1 MPRTYNIDIDSY
13 IGYPISKGY
22 VKSKLQPMKGKPCAV
37 RINSYGGDV
46 QTALDIRQQFIDHG
60 QVTAYIIGMTASAAT
75 ILAMGARKVVMSRYA
90 LMLVHPCS
98 AAVSAWGYYNKEE
111 LAKAIEQLRKT
122 QADLKTLD
130 RVVASIYAAKVGA
143 HNAGSMAALM
153 QEARW
158 IGAEEA
164 LHLGL
169 IDEIDPDEQQPDPAK
184 VPMTDA
190 QREHIVA
197 CGLPVP
203 TFGMATESTEDE
215 STEDESTEAESAEGE
230 SAEAESAEGKSAEA
244 ESAEDN
250 ATNAGN
256 TPHTTTEQQMRK
268 SIGEAVRN
276 FFETIFARAAKPSCA
291 AKPAD
296 AKPQGEAKPQG
307 AAAATT
313 DDKPHNTN
321 TPIMNTQTLTPAT
334 LCAKFGVAQFTATD
348 GKVTFTIE
356 QIDALEKVIK
366 ALDDEKNEAEAKLN
380 AADGDTTASAKPST
394 EPDEGT
400 ALPGAEACDFYRKYG
415 SLI

>member
-1 MPRTYNIDIDSY
+1 MPRTYHIDIDSY

-22 VKSKLQPMKGKPCAV
+22 VKSKLQPLKGKPCTV

-75 ILAMGARKVVMSRYA
+75 ILAMGAHKVVMSRYA

-98 AAVSAWGYYNKEE
+98 TCVSAWGYYNKEE
-111 LAKAIEQLRKT
+111 LAKAIEGLRKT

-130 RVVASIYAAKVGA
+130 RVVASIYAAKVGDS
-143 HNAGSMAALM
+143 NVGKMEALM
-153 QEARW
+153 HEARW

-164 LHLGL
+164 LRLGL

-184 VPMTDA
+184 EPMTDA

-203 TFGMATESTEDE
+203 TFGMSAESMAA
-215 STEDESTEAESAEGE
+215 ESTEAAST
-230 SAEAESAEGKSAEA
+230 EATAAASITTT
-244 ESAEDN
+244 
-250 ATNAGN
+250 ATA
-256 TPHTTTEQQMRK
+256 TEQQMRK
-268 SIGEAVRN
+268 TIGEAVRD

-291 AKPAD
+291 AKP
-296 AKPQGEAKPQG
+296 QG

-313 DDKPHNTN
+313 DDKPHNSN

-334 LCAKFGVAQFTATD
+334 LCAKLGVAHITATD
-348 GKVTFTIE
+348 GKVTFTTE

-380 AADGDTTASAKPST
+380 ATDGDTTGSAKPSA

>member
-1 MPRTYNIDIDSY
+1 MPRTYHIDIDSY

-22 VKSKLQPMKGKPCAV
+22 VKSKLQPLKGKPCTV

-98 AAVSAWGYYNKEE
+98 TAVTNWGYYNKEE
-111 LAKAIEQLRKT
+111 LAKAIEKLRKA

-130 RVVASIYAAKVGA
+130 RVVASIYAAKVGDS
-143 HNAGSMAALM
+143 NVGKMEALM
-153 QEARW
+153 HEARW

-164 LHLGL
+164 LRLGL
-169 IDEIDPDEQQPDPAK
+169 IDEIDPDEEQPDPAK
-184 VPMTDA
+184 EPMTDA

-203 TFGMATESTEDE
+203 TFNTNTASTNTNTASITTTAT
-215 STEDESTEAESAEGE
+215 A
-230 SAEAESAEGKSAEA
+230 
-244 ESAEDN
+244 
-250 ATNAGN
+250 
-256 TPHTTTEQQMRK
+256 TEQQMRK
-268 SIGEAVRN
+268 TIGEAVRD

-291 AKPAD
+291 AKSA
-296 AKPQGEAKPQG
+296 EAKPQG

-334 LCAKFGVAQFTATD
+334 LCAKLGVAHITATD
-348 GKVTFTIE
+348 GKVTFTTE
-356 QIDALEKVIK
+356 QIDALEKAIK
-366 ALDDEKNEAEAKLN
+366 ALEDEKNEAEAKLN
-380 AADGDTTASAKPST
+380 AADGDTTGSAKPST
-394 EPDEGT
+394 EADEGT

>member
-1 MPRTYNIDIDSY
+1 MPRTYHIDIDSY

-22 VKSKLQPMKGKPCAV
+22 VKSKLQPLKGKPCTV

-98 AAVSAWGYYNKEE
+98 TAVTNWGYYNKEE
-111 LAKAIEQLRKT
+111 LAKAIEKLRKA

-130 RVVASIYAAKVGA
+130 RVVASIYAAKVGDS
-143 HNAGSMAALM
+143 NVGKMEALM
-153 QEARW
+153 HEARW

-164 LHLGL
+164 LRLGL
-169 IDEIDPDEQQPDPAK
+169 IDEIDPDEEQPDPAK
-184 VPMTDA
+184 EPMTDA

-203 TFGMATESTEDE
+203 TFNTNTASTNTNTASITTTAT
-215 STEDESTEAESAEGE
+215 A
-230 SAEAESAEGKSAEA
+230 
-244 ESAEDN
+244 
-250 ATNAGN
+250 
-256 TPHTTTEQQMRK
+256 TEQQMRK
-268 SIGEAVRN
+268 TIGEAVRD

-291 AKPAD
+291 AKPA
-296 AKPQGEAKPQG
+296 EAKPQG
-307 AAAATT
+307 AAAATA
-313 DDKPHNTN
+313 DYKPHNTN

-334 LCAKFGVAQFTATD
+334 LCAKLGVAHITATD
-348 GKVTFTIE
+348 GKVTFTTE
-356 QIDALEKVIK
+356 QIDALEKAIK
-366 ALDDEKNEAEAKLN
+366 ALEDEKNEADAKLD
-380 AADGDTTASAKPST
+380 AADGDTTESAKPST
-394 EPDEGT
+394 EADEGT

>member
-98 AAVSAWGYYNKEE
+98 TAVSTWGYYNKEE
-111 LAKAIEQLRKT
+111 LAKAIEGLRKAQT
-122 QADLKTLD
+122 DLKTLD
-130 RVVASIYAAKVGA
+130 RVVASIYAAKVGDS
-143 HNAGSMAALM
+143 NVGKMEALM
-153 QEARW
+153 HEARW

-184 VPMTDA
+184 EPMTDA

-203 TFGMATESTEDE
+203 TFGMPT
-215 STEDESTEAESAEGE
+215 ESTEAESTEPE
-230 SAEAESAEGKSAEA
+230 STVANIA
-244 ESAEDN
+244 
-250 ATNAGN
+250 NAG
-256 TPHTTTEQQMRK
+256 HTTEQQMRK
-268 SIGEAVRN
+268 SIGEAVRD

-291 AKPAD
+291 AKPA
-296 AKPQGEAKPQG
+296 EAKPQG
-307 AAAATT
+307 TAAATT

-334 LCAKFGVAQFTATD
+334 LCAKLGVAHFTATD
-348 GKVTFTIE
+348 GKVTFTTE

-380 AADGDTTASAKPST
+380 ATDGDTTGSAKPST
-394 EPDEGT
+394 EADEGT

>member
-22 VKSKLQPMKGKPCAV
+22 VKSKLQPMKGKPCTV

-111 LAKAIEQLRKT
+111 LAKAIERLRKT

-143 HNAGSMAALM
+143 HNAGSMEALM

-203 TFGMATESTEDE
+203 TFGMEDENTEDE
-215 STEDESTEAESAEGE
+215 STEDESTEAESAEDE
-230 SAEAESAEGKSAEA
+230 STEAT
-244 ESAEDN
+244 

-268 SIGEAVRN
+268 SIGEAVRD

-291 AKPAD
+291 AKPAAKPAE
-296 AKPQGEAKPQG
+296 AKPQDEAKPQG

-321 TPIMNTQTLTPAT
+321 NPVMNTQTLTPAT
-334 LCAKFGVAQFTATD
+334 LCAKLGVAQLTATD
-348 GKVTFTIE
+348 GKVTFTTE
-356 QIDALEKVIK
+356 QIEALEKVIK
-366 ALDDEKNEAEAKLN
+366 ALDDAKADAEAQLD
-380 AADGDTTASAKPST
+380 ATDGDTTNSAKPTT
-394 EPDEGT
+394 EDDEDT

>member
-22 VKSKLQPMKGKPCAV
+22 VKCKLQPMKGKPCAV

-98 AAVSAWGYYNKEE
+98 AAVSTWGYYNKEE
-111 LAKAIEQLRKT
+111 LAKAIEGLRKT
-122 QADLKTLD
+122 QTDLKTLD
-130 RVVASIYAAKVGA
+130 RVVASIYAAKVGE
-143 HNAGSMAALM
+143 HNAGSMEALM
-153 QEARW
+153 HEARW

-164 LHLGL
+164 LRLGL
-169 IDEIDPDEQQPDPAK
+169 IDEIDPDEEQPDPAK
-184 VPMTDA
+184 EPMTDA

-203 TFGMATESTEDE
+203 TFGMTA
-215 STEDESTEAESAEGE
+215 ESTEAESTEPE
-230 SAEAESAEGKSAEA
+230 STVANIA
-244 ESAEDN
+244 
-250 ATNAGN
+250 NAG
-256 TPHTTTEQQMRK
+256 HTTEQQMRK
-268 SIGEAVRN
+268 TIGEAVRD

-291 AKPAD
+291 AKPA
-296 AKPQGEAKPQG
+296 EAKPQG

-334 LCAKFGVAQFTATD
+334 LCAKLGVAHITATD
-348 GKVTFTIE
+348 GKVTFTTE

-380 AADGDTTASAKPST
+380 ATDGDTTNSAKPST

>member
-1 MPRTYNIDIDSY
+1 MPRTYHIDIDSY

-98 AAVSAWGYYNKEE
+98 ATVVQCGYYNKEE
-111 LAKAIEQLRKT
+111 LAKAIDKLRKA

-130 RVVASIYAAKVGA
+130 RVVASIYAAKVG
-143 HNAGSMAALM
+143 NSNVGSMAALM

-164 LHLGL
+164 LRLGL
-169 IDEIDPDEQQPDPAK
+169 IDEIDPDEEQPDPAK
-184 VPMTDA
+184 EPMTDA

-203 TFGMATESTEDE
+203 TFGMTAESMAAESTEPE
-215 STEDESTEAESAEGE
+215 STVANIA
-230 SAEAESAEGKSAEA
+230 
-244 ESAEDN
+244 
-250 ATNAGN
+250 NAG
-256 TPHTTTEQQMRK
+256 HTTEQQMRK
-268 SIGEAVRN
+268 SIGEAVRD
-276 FFETIFARAAKPSCA
+276 FFETIFARAAKPA
-291 AKPAD
+291 
-296 AKPQGEAKPQG
+296 EAKPQSN
-307 AAAATT
+307 AAATT

-321 TPIMNTQTLTPAT
+321 TPTMSTQTLTPAT
-334 LCAKFGVAQFTATD
+334 LCAKLGVAHITATD
-348 GKVTFTIE
+348 GKVTFTTE
-356 QIDALEKVIK
+356 QIDALEKAIK
-366 ALDDEKNEAEAKLN
+366 ALDDERNEAEAKLN
-380 AADGDTTASAKPST
+380 ATDGDTTNSAKPST

>member
-98 AAVSAWGYYNKEE
+98 AGVLEFGYYNKDE
-111 LAKAIEQLRKT
+111 LAKVIDKMRKT

-203 TFGMATESTEDE
+203 TFGMEADSTEAE
-215 STEDESTEAESAEGE
+215 STEDESTEAESAEDE
-230 SAEAESAEGKSAEA
+230 STEAT
-244 ESAEDN
+244 

-268 SIGEAVRN
+268 SIGEAVRD

-291 AKPAD
+291 AKPQD
-296 AKPQGEAKPQG
+296 EAKPQG
-307 AAAATT
+307 TAAATT

-321 TPIMNTQTLTPAT
+321 TPTMNTQTLTPAT
-334 LCAKFGVAQFTATD
+334 LCAKLGVAQFTATD
-348 GKVTFTIE
+348 GKVTFTTA

-366 ALDDEKNEAEAKLN
+366 ALDDAKNEAEAKLN
-380 AADGDTTASAKPST
+380 ATDGDTTNSAKPTT
-394 EPDEGT
+394 EADEGT

>member
-1 MPRTYNIDIDSY
+1 MPRTYHIDIDSY

-22 VKSKLQPMKGKPCAV
+22 VKSKLQPMRGKPCAV

-98 AAVSAWGYYNKEE
+98 AGVLEWGYYNKEE
-111 LAKAIEQLRKT
+111 LAKAIEGLRKT

-130 RVVASIYAAKVGA
+130 RVVASIYAAKVGDS
-143 HNAGSMAALM
+143 NVGKMEALM
-153 QEARW
+153 HEARW

-164 LHLGL
+164 LRLGL
-169 IDEIDPDEQQPDPAK
+169 IDEIDPDEEQPDPAK
-184 VPMTDA
+184 DPLTDA

-203 TFGMATESTEDE
+203 TFNTNTAST
-215 STEDESTEAESAEGE
+215 
-230 SAEAESAEGKSAEA
+230 
-244 ESAEDN
+244 N
-250 ATNAGN
+250 
-256 TPHTTTEQQMRK
+256 TTTATTATASEQQMRK
-268 SIGEAVRN
+268 SIGEAVRD

-291 AKPAD
+291 
-296 AKPQGEAKPQG
+296 AKPQG

-334 LCAKFGVAQFTATD
+334 LCAKLGVAQLTATD
-348 GKVTFTIE
+348 GKVTFTTE

-366 ALDDEKNEAEAKLN
+366 ALDDDKNEAEAALA
-380 AADGDTTASAKPST
+380 AADGDTTDPAKPST
-394 EPDEGT
+394 EADEGT

>member
-1 MPRTYNIDIDSY
+1 MPRTYHIDIDSY

-22 VKSKLQPMKGKPCAV
+22 VKSKLQPMRGKPCNV

-98 AAVSAWGYYNKEE
+98 AGVSAWGYYNKEE
-111 LAKAIEQLRKT
+111 LAKAIERMRKT
-122 QADLKTLD
+122 QTDLKTLD
-130 RVVASIYAAKVGA
+130 RVVASIYAAKVGDS
-143 HNAGSMAALM
+143 NVGKMEALM
-153 QEARW
+153 HEARW

-164 LHLGL
+164 LRLGL
-169 IDEIDPDEQQPDPAK
+169 IDEIDPDEQQPNPAK
-184 VPMTDA
+184 KPMTDA

-203 TFGMATESTEDE
+203 TFGGAAESMAAGSMTTESTEAA
-215 STEDESTEAESAEGE
+215 STEGTAASLTTT
-230 SAEAESAEGKSAEA
+230 
-244 ESAEDN
+244 
-250 ATNAGN
+250 ATA
-256 TPHTTTEQQMRK
+256 TEQQMRK
-268 SIGEAVRN
+268 SIGEAVRV

-291 AKPAD
+291 
-296 AKPQGEAKPQG
+296 AKPQG

-334 LCAKFGVAQFTATD
+334 LCAKLGVAHITATD
-348 GKVTFTIE
+348 GKVTFTTE

-380 AADGDTTASAKPST
+380 ATDGDTTGSAKPST
-394 EPDEGT
+394 EADEGT

>member
-1 MPRTYNIDIDSY
+1 MPRTYHIDIDSY

-22 VKSKLQPMKGKPCAV
+22 VKSKLQPLKGKPCTV

-98 AAVSAWGYYNKEE
+98 TAVTNWGYYNKEE
-111 LAKAIEQLRKT
+111 LAKAIERLRKA

-130 RVVASIYAAKVGA
+130 RVVASIYAAKVGDS
-143 HNAGSMAALM
+143 NVGKMEALM
-153 QEARW
+153 HEARW

-164 LHLGL
+164 LRLGL
-169 IDEIDPDEQQPDPAK
+169 IDEIDPDEEQPDPAK
-184 VPMTDA
+184 EPMTDA

-203 TFGMATESTEDE
+203 TFNTNTASTNTNTASITTTAT
-215 STEDESTEAESAEGE
+215 A
-230 SAEAESAEGKSAEA
+230 
-244 ESAEDN
+244 
-250 ATNAGN
+250 
-256 TPHTTTEQQMRK
+256 TEQQMRK
-268 SIGEAVRN
+268 TIGEAVRD

-291 AKPAD
+291 AKSA
-296 AKPQGEAKPQG
+296 EAKPQG
-307 AAAATT
+307 AAAATAE
-313 DDKPHNTN
+313 DKPHNTN
-321 TPIMNTQTLTPAT
+321 TPIMNTQTITPAT
-334 LCAKFGVAQFTATD
+334 LCAKLGVAHITATD
-348 GKVTFTIE
+348 GKVTFTTE
-356 QIDALEKVIK
+356 QIDALEKAIK
-366 ALDDEKNEAEAKLN
+366 ALEDEKNEAEAKLN
-380 AADGDTTASAKPST
+380 ATDGDTTGSAKPST
-394 EPDEGT
+394 EADEGT

>member
-1 MPRTYNIDIDSY
+1 MPRTYHIDIDSY

-22 VKSKLQPMKGKPCAV
+22 VKSKLQPLKGKPCTV

-98 AAVSAWGYYNKEE
+98 TAVTNWGYYNKEE
-111 LAKAIEQLRKT
+111 LDKAIEKLRKA

-130 RVVASIYAAKVGA
+130 RVVASIYAAKVGDS
-143 HNAGSMAALM
+143 NVGKMEALM
-153 QEARW
+153 HEARW

-164 LHLGL
+164 LRLGL
-169 IDEIDPDEQQPDPAK
+169 IDEIDPDEEQPDPAK
-184 VPMTDA
+184 EPMTDA

-203 TFGMATESTEDE
+203 TFNTNTASTNTNTASITTTAT
-215 STEDESTEAESAEGE
+215 A
-230 SAEAESAEGKSAEA
+230 
-244 ESAEDN
+244 
-250 ATNAGN
+250 
-256 TPHTTTEQQMRK
+256 TEQQMRK
-268 SIGEAVRN
+268 TIGEAVRD
-276 FFETIFARAAKPSCA
+276 FFETLFARA
-291 AKPAD
+291 
-296 AKPQGEAKPQG
+296 AKPQG

-334 LCAKFGVAQFTATD
+334 LCAKLGVAHITATD
-348 GKVTFTIE
+348 GKVTFTTE
-356 QIDALEKVIK
+356 QIDALEKAIK
-366 ALDDEKNEAEAKLN
+366 DLEDEKNEAEAKLD
-380 AADGDTTASAKPST
+380 ATDGDTTGSAKPST
-394 EPDEGT
+394 EADEGT

>member
-203 TFGMATESTEDE
+203 TFGMEAESTEDENTEAESTEDE
-215 STEDESTEAESAEGE
+215 STEDGNTEAT
-230 SAEAESAEGKSAEA
+230 
-244 ESAEDN
+244 

-268 SIGEAVRN
+268 SIGEAVRD

-291 AKPAD
+291 AKSAE
-296 AKPQGEAKPQG
+296 AKPQGDAKPQG

-321 TPIMNTQTLTPAT
+321 NPVMNTQTLTPAT
-334 LCAKFGVAQFTATD
+334 LCAKLGVAQLTATD
-348 GKVTFTIE
+348 GKVTFTTE

-366 ALDDEKNEAEAKLN
+366 ALDDEKNEAEAKLD
-380 AADGDTTASAKPST
+380 ATDGDTTNSAKPST
-394 EPDEGT
+394 EADEGT

>member
-98 AAVSAWGYYNKEE
+98 AAVSTWGYYNKEE
-111 LAKAIEQLRKT
+111 LAKAIDKLRKT

-130 RVVASIYAAKVGA
+130 RVVASIYAAKVGE
-143 HNAGSMAALM
+143 HNAGSMEALM
-153 QEARW
+153 HEARW

-164 LHLGL
+164 LRLGL
-169 IDEIDPDEQQPDPAK
+169 IDEIDPDEEQPDPAK
-184 VPMTDA
+184 EPMTDA

-203 TFGMATESTEDE
+203 TFGMTA
-215 STEDESTEAESAEGE
+215 ESTEAESTEPE
-230 SAEAESAEGKSAEA
+230 STVADIA
-244 ESAEDN
+244 
-250 ATNAGN
+250 NAG
-256 TPHTTTEQQMRK
+256 HTTEQQMRK
-268 SIGEAVRN
+268 TIGEAVRD
-276 FFETIFARAAKPSCA
+276 FFGTILARAAKPSCA
-291 AKPAD
+291 AKPA
-296 AKPQGEAKPQG
+296 EAKPQG

-334 LCAKFGVAQFTATD
+334 LCAKLGVAHITATD
-348 GKVTFTIE
+348 GKVTFTAE

-380 AADGDTTASAKPST
+380 ATDGDTTNSAKPST
-394 EPDEGT
+394 EADEGT

>member
-22 VKSKLQPMKGKPCAV
+22 VKCKLQPMKGKPCAV

-98 AAVSAWGYYNKEE
+98 ATVSTWGYYNKEE
-111 LAKAIEQLRKT
+111 LAKAIEGLRKT
-122 QADLKTLD
+122 QTDLKTLD
-130 RVVASIYAAKVGA
+130 RVVASIYAAKVGE
-143 HNAGSMAALM
+143 HNAGSMEALM
-153 QEARW
+153 HEARW

-164 LHLGL
+164 LRLGL
-169 IDEIDPDEQQPDPAK
+169 IDEIDPDEEQPDPAK
-184 VPMTDA
+184 DPMTDA

-203 TFGMATESTEDE
+203 TFGMTA
-215 STEDESTEAESAEGE
+215 ESTEAESTEPE
-230 SAEAESAEGKSAEA
+230 STVANIA
-244 ESAEDN
+244 
-250 ATNAGN
+250 NAG
-256 TPHTTTEQQMRK
+256 HTTEQQMRK
-268 SIGEAVRN
+268 TIGEAVRD

-291 AKPAD
+291 AKPA
-296 AKPQGEAKPQG
+296 EAKPQG

-334 LCAKFGVAQFTATD
+334 LCAKLGVAHITATD
-348 GKVTFTIE
+348 GKVTFTTE

-380 AADGDTTASAKPST
+380 ATDGDTTNSAKPST
-394 EPDEGT
+394 EADEGT

>member
-22 VKSKLQPMKGKPCAV
+22 IKSKLQPMKGKPCTV

-215 STEDESTEAESAEGE
+215 SAEDESTEGESTEAESTEDESTED
-230 SAEAESAEGKSAEA
+230 

-256 TPHTTTEQQMRK
+256 TPHTTTTEQQMRK
-268 SIGEAVRN
+268 SIGEAVRD

-291 AKPAD
+291 AKSAG

-321 TPIMNTQTLTPAT
+321 NPVMNTQTLTPAT
-334 LCAKFGVAQFTATD
+334 LCAKLGVAQLTATD
-348 GKVTFTIE
+348 GKVTFTTE
-356 QIDALEKVIK
+356 QIEALEKVIK
-366 ALDDEKNEAEAKLN
+366 ALDDAKADAEAKLD
-380 AADGDTTASAKPST
+380 ATDGDTTNSAKPTT
-394 EPDEGT
+394 EDDEGT
-400 ALPGAEACDFYRKYG
+400 ALPGAEACDFYRKFG

>member
-1 MPRTYNIDIDSY
+1 MPRTYHIDIDSY

-22 VKSKLQPMKGKPCAV
+22 VKSKLQPMKGKPCTV

-98 AAVSAWGYYNKEE
+98 AGVSAWGYYNKEE
-111 LAKAIEQLRKT
+111 LAKAIERLRKT
-122 QADLKTLD
+122 QTDLKTLD
-130 RVVASIYAAKVGA
+130 RVVASIYAAKVGDS
-143 HNAGSMAALM
+143 NVGKMEALM
-153 QEARW
+153 HEARW

-164 LHLGL
+164 LRLGL
-169 IDEIDPDEQQPDPAK
+169 IDEIDPDEEQPDPAK
-184 VPMTDA
+184 EPMTDA

-203 TFGMATESTEDE
+203 TFGGAAASTEG
-215 STEDESTEAESAEGE
+215 TAA
-230 SAEAESAEGKSAEA
+230 
-244 ESAEDN
+244 
-250 ATNAGN
+250 ATI
-256 TPHTTTEQQMRK
+256 TTTATATEQQMHK
-268 SIGEAVRN
+268 TIGEAVRD

-291 AKPAD
+291 AKPA
-296 AKPQGEAKPQG
+296 EAKPQG

-334 LCAKFGVAQFTATD
+334 LCAKLGVAHITATD
-348 GKVTFTIE
+348 GKVTFTTE
-356 QIDALEKVIK
+356 QIDALEKAIK

-380 AADGDTTASAKPST
+380 ATDGDTTGSAKPST

-400 ALPGAEACDFYRKYG
+400 ALPGAEACEFYRKYG

>member
-98 AAVSAWGYYNKEE
+98 TAVSTWGYYNKEE
-111 LAKAIEQLRKT
+111 LAKAIEGLRKAQT
-122 QADLKTLD
+122 DLKTLD
-130 RVVASIYAAKVGA
+130 RVVASIYAAKVGDS
-143 HNAGSMAALM
+143 NVGKMEALM
-153 QEARW
+153 HEARW

-164 LHLGL
+164 LRLGL
-169 IDEIDPDEQQPDPAK
+169 IDEIDPDEEQPDPAK
-184 VPMTDA
+184 EPMTDA

-203 TFGMATESTEDE
+203 TFGGAA
-215 STEDESTEAESAEGE
+215 ESTEAESTEPE
-230 SAEAESAEGKSAEA
+230 STVANIA
-244 ESAEDN
+244 
-250 ATNAGN
+250 NAG
-256 TPHTTTEQQMRK
+256 HTTEQQMRK
-268 SIGEAVRN
+268 SIGEAVRD

-291 AKPAD
+291 AKPA
-296 AKPQGEAKPQG
+296 EAKPQSN
-307 AAAATT
+307 AAATT

-321 TPIMNTQTLTPAT
+321 TPTMNTQTLTPAT
-334 LCAKFGVAQFTATD
+334 LCAKLGVAQLTATD
-348 GKVTFTIE
+348 GKVTFTTE

-380 AADGDTTASAKPST
+380 ATDGDTTNSAKPST
-394 EPDEGT
+394 EADEGT

>member
-1 MPRTYNIDIDSY
+1 MPRTYHIDIDSY

-22 VKSKLQPMKGKPCAV
+22 VKSKLQPLKGKPCAV
-37 RINSYGGDV
+37 RVNSYGGDV

-98 AAVSAWGYYNKEE
+98 AAVAQWGYYNKEE
-111 LAKAIEQLRKT
+111 LAKAIDKMRKT
-122 QADLKTLD
+122 QADLATLD
-130 RVVASIYAAKVGA
+130 RVVASIYAAKVGE

-153 QEARW
+153 HEARW

-164 LHLGL
+164 LRLGL
-169 IDEIDPDEQQPDPAK
+169 IDEIDPDEEQPDPAK

-203 TFGMATESTEDE
+203 TFGMEA
-215 STEDESTEAESAEGE
+215 ESTEAGNSEAGSTEPESTVADI
-230 SAEAESAEGKSAEA
+230 A
-244 ESAEDN
+244 
-250 ATNAGN
+250 NAG
-256 TPHTTTEQQMRK
+256 HTTEQQMRK
-268 SIGEAVRN
+268 SIGEAVRD

-291 AKPAD
+291 
-296 AKPQGEAKPQG
+296 KPQG
-307 AAAATT
+307 AATAAT
-313 DDKPHNTN
+313 DDKQHNSN
-321 TPIMNTQTLTPAT
+321 NHIMNTQTLTPAT
-334 LCAKFGVAQFTATD
+334 LCAKLGVAHITATD
-348 GKVTFTIE
+348 GKVTFSTE

-380 AADGDTTASAKPST
+380 ATDGDTTGSAKPST

>member
-1 MPRTYNIDIDSY
+1 MPRTYHIDIDSY

-22 VKSKLQPMKGKPCAV
+22 VKNKLQPLKGKPCAV

-98 AAVSAWGYYNKEE
+98 AGVSAWGYYNKEE
-111 LAKAIEQLRKT
+111 LAKAIERMRKT

-130 RVVASIYAAKVGA
+130 RVVASIYAAKVGDS
-143 HNAGSMAALM
+143 NVGKMEALM
-153 QEARW
+153 HEARW

-164 LHLGL
+164 LRLGL

-203 TFGMATESTEDE
+203 TFGMAAESMAA
-215 STEDESTEAESAEGE
+215 ESTEAGSTGGTAAA
-230 SAEAESAEGKSAEA
+230 SI
-244 ESAEDN
+244 
-250 ATNAGN
+250 
-256 TPHTTTEQQMRK
+256 TTTATASEQQMRK
-268 SIGEAVRN
+268 SIGEAVRD

-291 AKPAD
+291 AKP
-296 AKPQGEAKPQG
+296 QG

-313 DDKPHNTN
+313 ADKPHNTN

-334 LCAKFGVAQFTATD
+334 LCVMLGVAHITATD
-348 GKVTFTIE
+348 GKVTFTTE
-356 QIDALEKVIK
+356 QIDALEKAIK
-366 ALDDEKNEAEAKLN
+366 ALDDERNEAEAKLN
-380 AADGDTTASAKPST
+380 ATDGDTTGSAKPST

>member
-1 MPRTYNIDIDSY
+1 MPRTYHIDIDSY

-98 AAVSAWGYYNKEE
+98 AAVSTWGYYNKEE
-111 LAKAIEQLRKT
+111 LAKAIEGLRKAQT
-122 QADLKTLD
+122 DLKTLD
-130 RVVASIYAAKVGA
+130 RVVASIYAAKVGDS
-143 HNAGSMAALM
+143 NVGKMEALM
-153 QEARW
+153 HEARW

-164 LHLGL
+164 LRLGL
-169 IDEIDPDEQQPDPAK
+169 IDEIDPDEEQPDPAK
-184 VPMTDA
+184 EPMTDA

-203 TFGMATESTEDE
+203 TFGMTAESVAAGSTEG
-215 STEDESTEAESAEGE
+215 TA
-230 SAEAESAEGKSAEA
+230 
-244 ESAEDN
+244 
-250 ATNAGN
+250 ATI
-256 TPHTTTEQQMRK
+256 TTTATASEQQLRK
-268 SIGEAVRN
+268 SIGEAVRD

-291 AKPAD
+291 AKPA
-296 AKPQGEAKPQG
+296 EAKPQG
-307 AAAATT
+307 TAAATT

-321 TPIMNTQTLTPAT
+321 TPTMNTQTLTPAT
-334 LCAKFGVAQFTATD
+334 LCAKLGVAHITATD
-348 GKVTFTIE
+348 GKVTFTTE
-356 QIDALEKVIK
+356 QIDAFEKVIK

-380 AADGDTTASAKPST
+380 ATDGDTTGSAKPST

>member
-98 AAVSAWGYYNKEE
+98 AAVSTWGYYNKEE
-111 LAKAIEQLRKT
+111 LAKAIEGLRKT

-130 RVVASIYAAKVGA
+130 RVVASIYAAKVGK
-143 HNAGSMAALM
+143 HNVGSMAALM
-153 QEARW
+153 HEARW

-164 LHLGL
+164 LRLGL
-169 IDEIDPDEQQPDPAK
+169 IDEIDPDEEQPDPAK
-184 VPMTDA
+184 EPMTDA

-203 TFGMATESTEDE
+203 TFGGAA
-215 STEDESTEAESAEGE
+215 ESTEAESTEPGSTVANI
-230 SAEAESAEGKSAEA
+230 A
-244 ESAEDN
+244 
-250 ATNAGN
+250 NAG
-256 TPHTTTEQQMRK
+256 HTTEQQMRK
-268 SIGEAVRN
+268 SIGEAVCD

-291 AKPAD
+291 AKPA
-296 AKPQGEAKPQG
+296 EAKPQG

-321 TPIMNTQTLTPAT
+321 TPIMNTQALTPAT
-334 LCAKFGVAQFTATD
+334 LCAKLGVAHITATD
-348 GKVTFTIE
+348 GKVTFTTE

-380 AADGDTTASAKPST
+380 ATDGDTTNSAKPST
-394 EPDEGT
+394 EADEGT

>member
-1 MPRTYNIDIDSY
+1 MPRTYHIDIDSY

-22 VKSKLQPMKGKPCAV
+22 VKSKLEPLKGKPCTV

-98 AAVSAWGYYNKEE
+98 TAVTNWGYYNKEE
-111 LAKAIEQLRKT
+111 LAEAIEKLRKAQT
-122 QADLKTLD
+122 DLKTLD
-130 RVVASIYAAKVGA
+130 RVVASIYAAKVGDS
-143 HNAGSMAALM
+143 NVGKMEALM
-153 QEARW
+153 HEARW

-164 LHLGL
+164 LRLGL
-169 IDEIDPDEQQPDPAK
+169 IDEIDPDEEQPDPAK
-184 VPMTDA
+184 EPMTDA

-203 TFGMATESTEDE
+203 TFNTNTASTNTNTASITTTAT
-215 STEDESTEAESAEGE
+215 A
-230 SAEAESAEGKSAEA
+230 
-244 ESAEDN
+244 
-250 ATNAGN
+250 
-256 TPHTTTEQQMRK
+256 TEQQMRK
-268 SIGEAVRN
+268 TIGEAVRD

-291 AKPAD
+291 AKPA
-296 AKPQGEAKPQG
+296 EAKPQG

-334 LCAKFGVAQFTATD
+334 LCAKLGVAHITATD
-348 GKVTFTIE
+348 GKVTFTTE
-356 QIDALEKVIK
+356 QIDALEKAIK

-380 AADGDTTASAKPST
+380 ATDGDTTGSAKPST
-394 EPDEGT
+394 EADEGT

>member
-1 MPRTYNIDIDSY
+1 MPRTYHIDIDSY

-98 AAVSAWGYYNKEE
+98 AGVSAWGYYNKEE
-111 LAKAIEQLRKT
+111 LAKAIEGLRKT

-130 RVVASIYAAKVGA
+130 RVVASIYAAKVGER
-143 HNAGSMAALM
+143 NAGSMAALM

-164 LHLGL
+164 LRLGL

-184 VPMTDA
+184 EPMTDA

-203 TFGMATESTEDE
+203 TFGMTAGSMTAG
-215 STEDESTEAESAEGE
+215 STEAGSTEGTAAA
-230 SAEAESAEGKSAEA
+230 SITTT
-244 ESAEDN
+244 
-250 ATNAGN
+250 ATA
-256 TPHTTTEQQMRK
+256 TEQQMRK
-268 SIGEAVRN
+268 SIGEAVRV

-291 AKPAD
+291 

-313 DDKPHNTN
+313 DDKPHHTN
-321 TPIMNTQTLTPAT
+321 TPTMNTKTLTPAT
-334 LCAKFGVAQFTATD
+334 LCAKLGVAHFTATD
-348 GKVTFTIE
+348 GKVTFTTE
-356 QIDALEKVIK
+356 QIDELEKVIK

-380 AADGDTTASAKPST
+380 ATDGDTTGSAKPST
-394 EPDEGT
+394 EADEGT

>member
-1 MPRTYNIDIDSY
+1 MPRTYHIDIDSY

-22 VKSKLQPMKGKPCAV
+22 VKSKLQPLKGKPCAV

-98 AAVSAWGYYNKEE
+98 TAVSTWGYYNKEE
-111 LAKAIEQLRKT
+111 LAKAIEGLRKAQT
-122 QADLKTLD
+122 DLKTLD
-130 RVVASIYAAKVGA
+130 RVVASIYAAKVGDS
-143 HNAGSMAALM
+143 NVGKMEALM
-153 QEARW
+153 HEARW

-184 VPMTDA
+184 EPMTDA

-203 TFGMATESTEDE
+203 TFGMEA
-215 STEDESTEAESAEGE
+215 ESTEAGNSEAGSTEPESTVADI
-230 SAEAESAEGKSAEA
+230 A
-244 ESAEDN
+244 
-250 ATNAGN
+250 NAG
-256 TPHTTTEQQMRK
+256 HTTEQQMRK
-268 SIGEAVRN
+268 SIGEAVRD

-291 AKPAD
+291 D
-296 AKPQGEAKPQG
+296 KPQG
-307 AAAATT
+307 AAAATD
-313 DDKPHNTN
+313 DDKQQHSNN
-321 TPIMNTQTLTPAT
+321 HIMNTQTLTPAT
-334 LCAKFGVAQFTATD
+334 LCAKLGVAHITATD
-348 GKVTFTIE
+348 GKVTFTTE

-380 AADGDTTASAKPST
+380 ATDGDTTNSAKPST
-394 EPDEGT
+394 EADEGT